1 MSFYY
6 PVIQFNLQM
15 LSPLDES
22 ELAAAWRRAAG
33 PDGKVPVI
41 IYRTQVYLGSTR
53 YTWGPPGIPGLHQVY
68 LGSTRYT

>member
-1 MSFYY
+1 
-6 PVIQFNLQM
+6 M

-41 IYRTQVYLGSTR
+41 IYRTQVHLGSTR
-53 YTWGPPGIPGLHQVY
+53 YTWAPPGIPGLHQVY
-68 LGSTRYT
+68 LGSDLWVRMQIFIF